1 MGESLMVGMAEVKV
15 TKSPDAVLMALGL
28 GSCVGI
34 CAYDAQA
41 RVAGLAHVVLPESI
55 GQENSPGKFA
65 NTAVPFLLQEMR
77 NLGASPIRIRVA
89 LAGGAQLFA
98 ASGGAK
104 LEIGLRN
111 AAAVTAALKQ
121 HNIVVVATDLGG
133 TVGRTVQM
141 DASGFV
147 RVKTIGQGERE
158 LAALGGQGASVP
170 KPPVA
175 PTEQAEGARSR
186 ILSTPGA
193 SRI

>member
-1 MGESLMVGMAEVKV
+1 MVGMAEVKL
-15 TKSPDAVLMALGL
+15 TKSPDDVLTALGL

-65 NTAVPFLLQEMR
+65 NTAVPFLLQEMSR
-77 NLGASPIRIRVA
+77 LGASSIRIRVA

-98 ASGGAK
+98 ASGGSK

-133 TVGRTVQM
+133 MVGRTVYLS
-141 DASGFV
+141 ANGLV

-158 LAALGGQGASVP
+158 LVVLGSPSAGGP

-175 PTEQAEGARSR
+175 PAGQAESARSR
-186 ILSTPGA
+186 LLTTPNA
-193 SRI
+193 SRANAA

>member
-1 MGESLMVGMAEVKV
+1 MVGMAEVKV

-65 NTAVPFLLQEMR
+65 DTAVPFLLQEMR

-98 ASGGAK
+98 ASGGSR

-121 HNIVVVATDLGG
+121 HNIAVVATDLGG
-133 TVGRTVQM
+133 TVGRTVQLN
-141 DASGFV
+141 ASGLV

-158 LAALGGQGASVP
+158 LAVLGSQGASVP